1 MTSEIS
7 AAIKNL
13 QDAHALSETNK
24 SAAAVSVAKVARDL
38 IDALLDNNTLG
49 PDPNNNPNE
58 NRSGGGG
65 GE

>member
-1 MTSEIS
+1 MTSEIL
-7 AAIKNL
+7 AAIKDL
-13 QDAHALSETNK
+13 QAAHAVSETKK
-24 SAAAVSVAKVARDL
+24 SEAAVLVAKVARNL

-65 GE
+65 GD